1 VGAGRRLTWVDVF
14 TSTPLAG
21 NGLAVVHDADALD
34 DAAMLA
40 FARETAQSETT
51 FVQSPS
57 AAAPDADYRNR
68 IFTMVEEIRFA
79 GHPSLG
85 TAVAVARAAGAAQ
98 ARYRQETIAGV
109 QPIEVELSGDLAR
122 ATMLQEPAVF
132 GEALEAAPV
141 LGALGLGPA
150 DAHPELPVQPVSTGI
165 FHLMVPVRDRVAL
178 QRARPNFLRVSSLS
192 EQTQTMVVYPF
203 VADGADDAPV
213 HARGFFAERD
223 HVLEDPATGS
233 AAGPLC
239 AYLHHHT
246 GRASATITQGLEM
259 GRTSRLDAA
268 IVGDRVQVAGDCVVV
283 FDGELRL

>member
-1 VGAGRRLTWVDVF
+1 VGRGRRLTWLDVF

-21 NGLAVVHDADALD
+21 NGLAVVHDADGL
-34 DAAMLA
+34 DAATMGA

-57 AAAPDADYRNR
+57 ATAPGADYRNR

-85 TAVAVARAAGAAQ
+85 TAVAVARERGLAE
-98 ARYRQETIAGV
+98 ARFQQETIAGV
-109 QPIEVELSGDLAR
+109 QPVEVELTGDVAR
-122 ATMLQEPAVF
+122 ATMLQEPAEF
-132 GEALEAAPV
+132 GPPIDAAPV

-150 DAHPELPVQPVSTGI
+150 DAHPELEVQPVSTGI
-165 FHLMVPVRDRVAL
+165 FHLMVPLRDRVAL
-178 QRARPNFLRVSSLS
+178 ERARPNLLRVESLEAKTS
-192 EQTQTMVVYPF
+192 TMVLYPF
-203 VADGADDAPV
+203 VCENDGHGPV

-239 AYLHHHT
+239 AYLHRHV
-246 GRASATITQGLEM
+246 GRSAAMISQGVEM
-259 GRTSRLDAA
+259 GRPSRLETA
-268 IVGDRVQVAGDCVVV
+268 IVGDRVQVAGDCVIILE
-283 FDGELRL
+283 GELRL